1 MALLD
6 GWAFCSAEMR
16 ERANPAG
23 AESSAH
29 DLSLG
34 LGAVL
39 GRAATSLRSI
49 ETHPCGRLVR
59 PLLEGHHPASSSPLS
74 FSGEREAPD
83 SARGER
89 EGERTGPMA
98 RLSFPALSLFLF
110 FSQVWLALTLPK
122 I

>member
-49 ETHPCGRLVR
+49 ETHPRGRLVR
-59 PLLEGHHPASSSPLS
+59 PLLEGHRPAAPPPT
-74 FSGEREAPD
+74 SG
-83 SARGER
+83 G
-89 EGERTGPMA
+89 
-98 RLSFPALSLFLF
+98 
-110 FSQVWLALTLPK
+110 
-122 I
+122 